1 MEDRSQVGPR
11 LWNSVLS
18 VCRVRSFNSHELC
31 FHPTPMMASASLEGG
46 EAEARSGA
54 VVSFTGALASTYL
67 PLLLPIPNKGMSA
80 TCFIR
85 NLHHSNA
92 SFSPYP
98 LPPSSRLIPRIA
110 FPHSLLRGT
119 PFILVILLLR
129 AGFCELQRARKGNG
143 NC

>member
-1 MEDRSQVGPR
+1 MEDRSQVGPH

-18 VCRVRSFNSHELC
+18 VCRVRSFNTHELW
-31 FHPTPMMASASLEGG
+31 FHPTPMMASASPEGG

-54 VVSFTGALASTYL
+54 LVGFTGALASTCL

-98 LPPSSRLIPRIA
+98 LPPSSWLIPQIA

-119 PFILVILLLR
+119 PSILVIPLLR
-129 AGFCELQRARKGNG
+129 AVFCELRRARKGNG
-143 NC
+143 NW